1 MRGSPPRTGKLTIS
15 YASTNRRG
23 GSAYPP
29 AICHLKSLPIGF
41 APCGRIRRSAPTV
54 GIGGGMCGSLVVGCR
69 FAPRGRAQSSPLHS
83 IHYFSSIH
91 SSGRE
96 VNMKMADKSLLE
108 TATESSRD
116 GMAARSRKN
125 EALLKL
131 AYYQSFMIGRGLL

>member
-1 MRGSPPRTGKLTIS
+1 MRGSPLRIGTLTFRF
-15 YASTNRRG
+15 AATNRRG
-23 GSAYPP
+23 VSAYPP
-29 AICHLKSLPIGF
+29 SFCNLKSWPMGS

-54 GIGGGMCGSLVVGCR
+54 GIGGGMCGSLAVGCR
-69 FAPRGRAQSSPLHS
+69 FAPRRRAQSSPLHS
-83 IHYFSSIH
+83 IHHFSSIH

-125 EALLKL
+125 EALLQL
-131 AYYQSFMIGRGLL
+131 ADYQSFMLGRGLL